1 MNKDD
6 IQTFSYRISQ
16 ANRTELIVIMYD
28 MAAGYI
34 RQALETQESDGK
46 NIYNQSI
53 VQAKRVVDRLMASL
67 DMQYEISA
75 QLYRVYSVIQRYL
88 IKAMAEYT
96 EDGRRLLESSHKM
109 LESLRRAFYEVS
121 LTDSSG
127 PLMKNTQQVYA
138 GLTYSN
144 AGSSNEFSQDFN
156 NRGFKV

>member
-96 EDGRRLLESSHKM
+96 EEGRRLLASSHKM
-109 LESLRRAFYEVS
+109 LESLRQAFYKVS

-138 GLTYSN
+138 GLTYSK
-144 AGSSNEFSQDFN
+144 AGSSNEFSQDFS